1 LPAVSGRLAFTNGF
15 GRVRMKSKI
24 MPKMLRVPKIRMIFG
39 IMDVSEFLFTGS
51 GYMKWME
58 EVNKEEGRYQNVL
71 AFDDYMKLFEKNPE
85 KELRP
90 TNIYLRDMFDYFGSG
105 TNGSFNLFTREHS
118 DAPPVHGQIKTQ
130 KRIYNYLQNFMEEGF
145 NNKFI
150 LLIGPN
156 GSSKSSL
163 IKKIMLSAEDYS
175 STDEGS
181 LFSFSWIFPIDQF
194 IKGSLGLSSS
204 GGEKNINSYA
214 FLEDKDISA
223 IITSELKDHP
233 ILILP
238 IHTRQ
243 KLIEDAFQDDP
254 TRLETIKKS
263 YLYNGDL
270 SLRNRLIFDALLKN
284 YKGNYQEVFKHVRV
298 ERLFINRRYS
308 IGATTIEPQ
317 LHVDANLQQITMD
330 RRLASLPPSL
340 QSLNLFSIS
349 GEVVLANR
357 GILEFSDLLKRPL
370 DTFKYLLMTMESK
383 TINLHGIL
391 TELDI
396 FFIGSSNEIHF
407 AAFKQHPD
415 FNSFKGRFNF
425 LRVPYLLNYRD
436 EEKIY
441 SEQILKLKEETSFE
455 PHSLTTLCLWSVM
468 TRMRAP
474 IAKNFQDEKL
484 GKIAEA
490 LSPLEKCLLYS
501 DKETPEAFDS
511 ESRQILKM
519 GVEELQNEYENDS
532 MYEGK
537 FGASPREV
545 KQIIYDLAYTNK
557 TVTFVEVLE
566 YLRILN
572 ERKAEY
578 DFLNISHQGEY
589 HNPKKFIDLIEL
601 WNLDLLDNEVR
612 ESLGL
617 VDERSYE
624 DYVSKYILSI
634 NAVIKGEK
642 VKNNVT
648 GKFEAPDSYFIR
660 EFESNVH
667 MNEAAEKFRSNLIA
681 RLGAYAL
688 DNPGRPIVYSEVFED
703 LVHLLQESFRKEQK
717 KIIDKI
723 GRNLVLYL
731 DDQQVEGDVRDMI
744 TNIIKS
750 LQEKYHYTQ
759 NGAIASLQY
768 LLKMRYETQ
777 K

>member
-1 LPAVSGRLAFTNGF
+1 
-15 GRVRMKSKI
+15 
-24 MPKMLRVPKIRMIFG
+24 
-39 IMDVSEFLFTGS
+39 
-51 GYMKWME
+51 MKWME

-90 TNIYLRDMFDYFGSG
+90 TCIYLRDMFDYYG
-105 TNGSFNLFTREHS
+105 TNPNGSFKLFSREHA

-130 KRIYNYLQNFMEEGF
+130 KRIHQYLQNFMEEGF

-150 LLIGPN
+150 LLVGPN

-175 STDEGS
+175 HTDEGS

-194 IKGSLGLSSS
+194 VKGSLGLS
-204 GGEKNINSYA
+204 GGTADKNVNSYA

-223 IITSELKDHP
+223 ILSSELKDHP
-233 ILILP
+233 LLLLP
-238 IHTRQ
+238 LKTRQ
-243 KLIEDAFQDDP
+243 KLIEDAFKNDG
-254 TRLETIKKS
+254 TRLETIRKS

-270 SLRNRLIFDALLKN
+270 SQRNRLIFDALLKN
-284 YKGNYQEVFKHVRV
+284 YKGSYTEVFKHIRV
-298 ERLFINRRYS
+298 ERLYINRRYS

-340 QSLNLFSIS
+340 QSLNLFSLT

-425 LRVPYLLNYRD
+425 LRVPYLMSYKE

-441 SEQILKLKEETSFE
+441 LEQIAKLKEEATFE
-455 PHSLTTLCLWSVM
+455 PHSLTALCLWSVM

-474 IAKNFQDEKL
+474 VAKNFHDEKI
-484 GKIAEA
+484 GRIAEA
-490 LSPLEKCLLYS
+490 LSPLEKCLLYA
-501 DKETPEAFDS
+501 DKETPDAFDS

-519 GVEELQNEYENDS
+519 GVEDVMNEYDNDS

-537 FGASPREV
+537 FGISPREV
-545 KQIIYDLAYTNK
+545 KQIIYDLAYNSK
-557 TVTFVEVLE
+557 NVTFVEVLD
-566 YLRILN
+566 YLNTLI
-572 ERKAEY
+572 EKKAEY

-589 HNPKKFIDLIEL
+589 HNPKKFIELIEA
-601 WNLDLLDNEVR
+601 WNLDILDTEVR

-617 VDERSYE
+617 VDDRSYE
-624 DYVSKYILSI
+624 DYISKYILSI

-648 GKFEAPDSYFIR
+648 GKFEAPDSYFIK

-667 MNEAAEKFRSNLIA
+667 MNEIPEKFRSNLIA

-688 DNPGRPIVYSEVFED
+688 DNRGKPIVYAEVFED
-703 LVHLLQESFRKEQK
+703 LVHLLQESYRKEQK

-731 DDQQVEGDVRDMI
+731 AERKDGGNHNVEKDVREMI
-744 TNIIKS
+744 TNIINT
-750 LQEKYHYTQ
+750 LQNKYHYSE
-759 NGAIASLQY
+759 NGAISSLQY
-768 LLKMRYETQ
+768 LLKMRYDTQ
-777 K
+777 R

>member
-1 LPAVSGRLAFTNGF
+1 
-15 GRVRMKSKI
+15 
-24 MPKMLRVPKIRMIFG
+24 
-39 IMDVSEFLFTGS
+39 
-51 GYMKWME
+51 MKWME

-71 AFDDYMKLFEKNPE
+71 AFDDYMKLFEKNAE

-90 TNIYLRDMFDYFGSG
+90 TCIYLRDMFDYYGKNS
-105 TNGSFNLFTREHS
+105 NGSFKLFSREHA

-130 KRIYNYLQNFMEEGF
+130 QRIHQYLQNFMEEGF

-150 LLIGPN
+150 LLVGPN

-175 STDEGS
+175 HTDEGS

-194 IKGSLGLSSS
+194 VKGSLGLSGSTVD
-204 GGEKNINSYA
+204 KNVNSYA

-223 IITSELKDHP
+223 IISSELKDHP
-233 ILILP
+233 LLLLP
-238 IHTRQ
+238 IKTRQ
-243 KLIEDAFQDDP
+243 NLIEDAFKNDG
-254 TRLETIKKS
+254 TRLETIRKS

-270 SLRNRLIFDALLKN
+270 SQRNRLIFDALLKN
-284 YKGNYQEVFKHVRV
+284 YKGNYSEVFKHIRV

-425 LRVPYLLNYRD
+425 LRVPYLMNYKE

-441 SEQILKLKEETSFE
+441 QEQIAKLKEEATFE
-455 PHSLTTLCLWSVM
+455 PHALESLCLWSVM

-474 IAKNFQDEKL
+474 ISKNFHDEKL
-484 GKIAEA
+484 GKITEA
-490 LSPLEKCLLYS
+490 LSPLDKCLLYS
-501 DKETPEAFDS
+501 DKETPDTFDS

-519 GVEELQNEYENDS
+519 GVDEVMNEYENDS

-537 FGASPREV
+537 FGISPREV
-545 KQIIYDLAYTNK
+545 KQIIYDLAYNSK
-557 TVTFVEVLE
+557 TVTFIEVLD
-566 YLRILN
+566 YLKVLI
-572 ERKAEY
+572 EKKAEY

-589 HNPKKFIDLIEL
+589 HNPRKFIDLIEV
-601 WNLDLLDNEVR
+601 WNLDILDNEVR

-617 VDERSYE
+617 VDDRSYE
-624 DYVSKYILSI
+624 DYISKYILSI

-642 VKNNVT
+642 VKNTVT
-648 GKFEAPDSYFIR
+648 GKFEAPDSFFIK

-667 MNEAAEKFRSNLIA
+667 MNEVPEKFRSNLIA

-688 DNPGRPIVYSEVFED
+688 DNRGKPIVYTEVFED
-703 LVHLLQESFRKEQK
+703 LVHLLQETYRKEQK
-717 KIIDKI
+717 KVIDKI

-731 DDQQVEGDVRDMI
+731 AEKNEGGNHNVEKDVREMI
-744 TNIIKS
+744 TEIIQT
-750 LQEKYHYTQ
+750 LQNKYHYSE
-759 NGAIASLQY
+759 NGAISSLQY
-768 LLKMRYETQ
+768 LLKMRYDTQ
-777 K
+777 R

>member
-1 LPAVSGRLAFTNGF
+1 
-15 GRVRMKSKI
+15 
-24 MPKMLRVPKIRMIFG
+24 
-39 IMDVSEFLFTGS
+39 
-51 GYMKWME
+51 MKWME

-71 AFDDYMKLFEKNPE
+71 AFDDYMNLFEKNPE

-90 TNIYLRDMFDYFGSG
+90 TNIYLKDMFDYFG
-105 TNGSFNLFTREHS
+105 TNPNESFKLFTREHA
-118 DAPPVHGQIKTQ
+118 DAPSVHGQVKTQ
-130 KRIYNYLQNFMEEGF
+130 KRIYNYLQNFMEEGY

-175 STDEGS
+175 LTDEGS

-194 IKGSLGLSSS
+194 VKGSLGLS
-204 GGEKNINSYA
+204 GGTADRNLNSFA

-233 ILILP
+233 LLLLP
-238 IHTRQ
+238 IKTRQ
-243 KLIEDAFQDDP
+243 SLIENVFKKDQ
-254 TRLETIKKS
+254 TRLETIRKS

-270 SLRNRLIFDALLKN
+270 SQRNRLIFDALLKN
-284 YKGNYQEVFKHVRV
+284 YKGNYQEVFKHIRV

-317 LHVDANLQQITMD
+317 LHVDANLQQIAMD

-340 QSLNLFSIS
+340 QSLNLFAIS
-349 GEVVLANR
+349 GEVILANR

-425 LRVPYLLNYRD
+425 LRVPYLMSYRE

-441 SEQILKLKEETSFE
+441 TEQISKLKEQASFE
-455 PHSLTTLCLWSVM
+455 PHALSALCLWSVM

-474 IAKNFQDEKL
+474 VAKNFHDEKL

-490 LSPLEKCLLYS
+490 LSPLEKCLLYG
-501 DKETPEAFDS
+501 DKETPDSFDS

-519 GVEELQNEYENDS
+519 SVEDVQNEYENDT

-537 FGASPREV
+537 FGISPREV
-545 KQIIYDLAYTNK
+545 KQIIYDLSYSHK
-557 TVTFVEVLE
+557 HVTFIEVLE
-566 YLRILN
+566 YLRLLN
-572 ERKAEY
+572 DRKAEY

-589 HNPKKFIDLIEL
+589 HNPNRFIDLIEV
-601 WNLDLLDNEVR
+601 WNLDHLDNEVR

-617 VDERSYE
+617 VDDRSYE
-624 DYVSKYILSI
+624 DYISRYILSI

-648 GKFEAPDSYFIR
+648 GKFEVPDSYFIN

-667 MNEAAEKFRSNLIA
+667 MNEVPEKFRSNLIA

-688 DNPGRPIVYSEVFED
+688 DNKGKAIVYSQVFED
-703 LVHLLQESFRKEQK
+703 LVHLLQESYRKEQK
-717 KIIDKI
+717 KVIDKI

-731 DDQQVEGDVRDMI
+731 SEKKDGGNHNVEKEIRDMI
-744 TNIIKS
+744 TDIINT
-750 LQEKYHYTQ
+750 LMNKYHYSEY
-759 NGAIASLQY
+759 GAISSLQY
-768 LLKMRYETQ
+768 LLKMRYDTQ